1 MELHVEYGPGE
12 VRVNIHGPE
21 SSPELQRVLAILQFG
36 SEKIWAQDGQG
47 ITAGISP
54 DKIVWAETLEDK
66 LFIYTDSAMYK
77 ADCSLASLE
86 LRWWQLG
93 LFRCGKSTVVNLNA
107 VKSLRSCPGGRIEAV
122 IRTGEKIMI
131 SRRYV
136 PALRE
141 KLQGGI

>member
-107 VKSLRSCPGGRIEAV
+107 VKSCPGGRIEAV

>member
-1 MELHVEYGPGE
+1 MELHIEYGPGE

-93 LFRCGKSTVVNLNA
+93 LFRCGNQ
-107 VKSLRSCPGGRIEAV
+107 RW
-122 IRTGEKIMI
+122 
-131 SRRYV
+131 
-136 PALRE
+136 
-141 KLQGGI
+141 